1 MKEKITKLLADFL
14 GVEPSDI
21 TDDDSLIEDLHMT
34 PSDLSDFSELL
45 GKSGFDTSTLD
56 LTEIETVSDLYEKFI

>member
-45 GKSGFDTSTLD
+45 AKSGFDTSTLD